1 MLLRSSSTPVL
12 GSLLSS
18 ITESP
23 NHHYQPEL
31 VPPTHTTTK
40 HPPTTV
46 PHSCQNKL
54 SFHQS
59 GSQNFSTF
67 SCNSSPISLSEYP
80 TTGRRT
86 PTGGFRRAQ
95 SEGNLESLANASG
108 NNCVDE
114 FSMSVPMKKFPR
126 RPNCSLL
133 QTIPSFSFHNS
144 TAGNEDEY
152 SDEEEEEFEEKLER
166 TYDTVG
172 GGLHMEQNMRLKEDM
187 RYVNSYG
194 NVGLE
199 AMGGGV
205 SQQMYLARG
214 LGVTGVEFSF
224 GSGCGVNGGGS
235 TGCGSGSGGGGRG
248 DGGDG
253 DGKNLEEHYKRL
265 VEENPS
271 NPLFLRNYAE
281 FLYQSKGDLQGADEY
296 YSRAILADPN
306 DGEILSQYAKLV
318 WELHHDEDRATSY
331 FERAVQAA
339 DEDSHVHA
347 AYANF
352 LWGVEDD
359 EDGDDESLNYSHA
372 VPPFLHK
379 GAMASATA

>member
-235 TGCGSGSGGGGRG
+235 TRCGGGGSGGGRG
-248 DGGDG
+248 DG
-253 DGKNLEEHYKRL
+253 DGKKPRRPLQEIGGGKSQQPFVLEKLCRI
-265 VEENPS
+265 S
-271 NPLFLRNYAE
+271 
-281 FLYQSKGDLQGADEY
+281 SKGDLQGADEY

-352 LWGVEDD
+352 LWEVEDD
-359 EDGDDESLNYSHA
+359 EDGDDERLNYSQVA
-372 VPPFLHK
+372 PPFLHK